1 MHVPIIFRL
10 RLYQDY
16 LENFFKISHKVGNQ
30 YVDVVDN
37 LLPKFGR
44 VESVSSIV
52 NFSKHDVE
60 IE

>member
-1 MHVPIIFRL
+1 MYNINRL

-16 LENFFKISHKVGNQ
+16 LEIFFKISHKVGNQ

-52 NFSKHDVE
+52 SFSKHDVE

>member
-1 MHVPIIFRL
+1 MYNRL

-16 LENFFKISHKVGNQ
+16 LDFFKISHKVGNQ

-37 LLPKFGR
+37 LLPEFGR
-44 VESVSSIV
+44 VESVSSIGS
-52 NFSKHDVE
+52 FSKHDVE